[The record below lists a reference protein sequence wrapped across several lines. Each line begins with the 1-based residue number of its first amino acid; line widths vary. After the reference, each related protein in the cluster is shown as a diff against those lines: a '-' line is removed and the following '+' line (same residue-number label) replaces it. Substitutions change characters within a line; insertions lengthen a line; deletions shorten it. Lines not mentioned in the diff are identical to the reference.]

1 MIKLFTQSIRRLSLM
16 KTKNLLH
23 ASLLAGALVALLSSP
38 GQALGQAV
46 PNDSFVLLLKGIY
59 QPVVKAP
66 DLGLSQVNVSDG
78 SYITTKIYPVSGT
91 LSPKE
96 DKAIGNF
103 YVQFP
108 TGNLCAYHVPGGSFS
123 MLFTSQDVEFV
134 DDGQGGMYMVGT
146 EELTILEATG
156 IYKSFVGG
164 HNHMVDVLHF
174 LADGSL
180 DELCFC
186 HISRP

>member
-1 MIKLFTQSIRRLSLM
+1 M
-16 KTKNLLH
+16 KTIPTRTLFASFACALVLLFSSGN
-23 ASLLAGALVALLSSP
+23 ARAGA
-38 GQALGQAV
+38 AV
-46 PNDSFVLLLKGIY
+46 PDDSFVIVIKGIY

-66 DLGLSQVNVSDG
+66 DLGLSQVNLRDG
-78 SYITTKIYPVSGT
+78 SYIAGKLYPVSGT
-91 LSPKE
+91 PGSPKE

-108 TGNLCAYHVPGGSFS
+108 TGNLCAYHIPGGSFS
-123 MLFTSQDVEFV
+123 MAFTSQDVEFS
-134 DDGQGGMYMVGT
+134 DDGEGGMYMVGT

-174 LADGSL
+174 LANGDL